1 MRKMI
6 LLAAIL
12 LPATLLLA
20 QSDLKPLDVKTGE
33 WQVTMTMTLNG
44 MGAPRTTTYRSC
56 VKKEELGKYPFTD
69 PDKRCSYK
77 VVSSTGKTMEAH
89 GTCRPG
95 SEEGKVDFDLRLDAL
110 DSENVKGT
118 GDMTMN
124 FNGQTMTGKYAATA
138 KWLNVACSTQ

>member
-1 MRKMI
+1 MRKTI
-6 LLAAIL
+6 LLLGIL

-20 QSDLKPLDVKTGE
+20 QSDVKPLDVKTGQ

-44 MGAPRTTTYRSC
+44 MGTPRTNTYKSC

-89 GTCRPG
+89 GTCQPG
-95 SEEGKVDFDLRLDAL
+95 SEGGKVDFDLRLDAL

-118 GDMTMN
+118 GQMTMN
-124 FNGQTMTGKYAATA
+124 FNGQTMSGKYTATS
-138 KWLNVACSTQ
+138 KWLSATCSTQ